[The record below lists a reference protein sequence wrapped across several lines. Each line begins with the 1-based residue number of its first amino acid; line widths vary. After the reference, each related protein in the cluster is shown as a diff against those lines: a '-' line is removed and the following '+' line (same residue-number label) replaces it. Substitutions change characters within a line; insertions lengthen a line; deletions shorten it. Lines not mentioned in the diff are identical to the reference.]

1 MVCKAAGD
9 FNVNKKKKK
18 KKKLLLQNLKKKINP
33 IKTDKI

>member
-9 FNVNKKKKK
+9 FNVNKKKK